1 MGAPPATIRKWRLS
15 NKEYTHS
22 TLPGRFFTNDTGLII
37 HPVLLDDD
45 GLTVQ
50 CFVVLFN
57 PPAGFITINSP
68 VGIIHVLMDVDEFS
82 ISGEF

>member
-1 MGAPPATIRKWRLS
+1 MGAPPGNTRKWRLS
-15 NKEYTHS
+15 GKEYTHS

-57 PPAGFITINSP
+57 PLVGFTTIYSP
-68 VGIIHVLMDVDEFS
+68 VGVIHVLMDVDKLD